1 MVWIFFCGVTMSV
14 QIWFFRKSAKTQQA
28 KIEFEKSKIDLTD
41 SKNKILIE
49 LENANSEYEYALNI

>member
-1 MVWIFFCGVTMSV
+1 MSSSIFSSL
-14 QIWFFRKSAKTQQA
+14 RKSAKTQQA

-49 LENANSEYEYALNI
+49 LENANSEYSMLLTHIIMQLKI